1 MKQDEKTSQE
11 IWRSSKVYQKK
22 KNERNFAIC
31 NNMDRTGGYVS
42 YLVEQSKTNTVCFH
56 LYVECKKIK

>member
-22 KNERNFAIC
+22 KKMNEILPFATTWTELEG
-31 NNMDRTGGYVS
+31 MYHT
-42 YLVEQSKTNTVCFH
+42 
-56 LYVECKKIK
+56 